1 MIAHRMTRIFGAL
14 LAAAVLTLA
23 GAGACWAAID
33 GLSGTTFNL
42 VARAGHISTPD
53 GNSIMVWGYA
63 NADADNTLVQ
73 YPGPTLIVNE
83 DVAITINLKNDLQE
97 PVSIIFPGQTG
108 VVATGG
114 TPGLLTREAP
124 PGGTVS
130 YSFTPSDAGT
140 YLYQSGSRQDLQVEM
155 GLVGAIIVRPAGFDP
170 MAPRAYADPATT
182 YDDEGIF
189 LLTEMDSRV
198 HDLVETGR
206 INEVDTTHFFP
217 TYWFINGRAAPD
229 TMAPAN
235 AEWLPTQPYD
245 AMPVITPGQRY
256 LIRWIG
262 GGRDLHPFHTHGN
275 NFTLIARDGRL
286 LSTDPGVSGINLA
299 VSNFTQ
305 TVEPGATYDAFFTWT
320 GRELGWDFFGHKLT
334 DPVEMAEIY
343 AETTLS
349 APLGAGG
356 TTAQLTSSIGFPST
370 HRFRALI
377 WTGTSISDPAGSREA
392 VWMTQTGGNYDVLRA
407 QEGTTEVAWDAGAN
421 VTLTDHGRP
430 FPVILPNTLEL
441 TFGAMYSGS
450 PFLGALGSLPPGQG
464 GLNPNGGYFFM
475 WHSHNEKEMTNNDIF
490 PGGLMTMFLVDP
502 PWAGPMPMKAP

>member
-1 MIAHRMTRIFGAL
+1 MTRILGAL
-14 LAAAVLTLA
+14 LTAAILSLA
-23 GAGACWAAID
+23 GAGACQAAID

-42 VARAGHISTPD
+42 VARTGHISTAD
-53 GNSIMVWGYA
+53 GNSILVWGYA
-63 NADADNTLVQ
+63 NADAGNTLVQ
-73 YPGPTLIVNE
+73 YPGPTLIV
-83 DVAITINLKNDLQE
+83 DQGVPITINLKNELQQ

-114 TPGLLTREAP
+114 VPGLLTREAA
-124 PGGTVS
+124 PGATVT
-130 YSFTPSDAGT
+130 YTFTPGQPGT
-140 YLYQSGSRQDLQVEM
+140 YLYQSGTRQDLQVEM
-155 GLVGAIIVRPAGFDP
+155 GLVGALIVRPTGFAAMMTP
-170 MAPRAYADPATT
+170 QAYGDPATA
-182 YDDEGIF
+182 YDDEGLF

-198 HDLVETGR
+198 HDLVEAGR
-206 INEVDTTHFFP
+206 LREVNTTTFFP
-217 TYWFINGRAAPD
+217 NYWFINGRAAPD

-262 GGRDLHPFHTHGN
+262 AGRDLHPFHTHGN
-275 NFTLIARDGRL
+275 NFTVIARDGRL
-286 LSTDPGVSGINLA
+286 LSTSPGVSGANLG

-334 DPVEMAEIY
+334 DPVEMVEVY

-349 APLGAGG
+349 ASLGAGG
-356 TTAQLTSSIGFPST
+356 TVAQLTSGVGFPST

-377 WTGTSISDPAGSREA
+377 WTGASISDPVGSREA
-392 VWMTQTGGNYDVLRA
+392 VWMTPSGGGYTVLRA
-407 QEGTTEVAWDAGAN
+407 QEGTAEVAWDAGAN

-430 FPVILPNTLEL
+430 FPVILPNVLEL
-441 TFGAMYSGS
+441 TFGAFYSGS
-450 PFLGALGSLPPGQG
+450 PFLGAMGSLPPGEG
-464 GLNPNGGYFFM
+464 GMNPNGGYFFM

-502 PWAGPMPMKAP
+502 PWAGPMPLRAR